1 MAIKYIKKGMAAD
14 ESAANQ
20 AKTRQIVEGILSD
33 VETRGDEAVK
43 ELSSK
48 FDKWSPESFR
58 LSDNQIQRFLK
69 KQLMILNGLK
79 LKYVALHR
87 FRNLL

>member
-20 AKTRQIVEGILSD
+20 AQTRQIVESILSD

-43 ELSSK
+43 EL
-48 FDKWSPESFR
+48 
-58 LSDNQIQRFLK
+58 
-69 KQLMILNGLK
+69 
-79 LKYVALHR
+79 
-87 FRNLL
+87 